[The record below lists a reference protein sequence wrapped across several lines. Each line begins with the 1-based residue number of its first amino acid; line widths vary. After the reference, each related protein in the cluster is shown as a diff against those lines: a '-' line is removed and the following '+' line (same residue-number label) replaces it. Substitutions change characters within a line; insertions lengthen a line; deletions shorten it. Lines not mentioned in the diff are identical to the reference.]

1 MYYTELFYSVQRF
14 ISERLFKKQKEGDRT
29 DFDAIIEEYGDMVY
43 RIALS
48 HTLDRQ
54 YSEDVFQEVF
64 LKLFKNQ
71 HKIKDE
77 QHLKH
82 WLIRTTINMS
92 ISHNRKVKQT
102 ESTIDECA
110 DYEDEASFRELKL
123 ITEELPEKFRSVILL
138 CWFEGCTAK
147 ETAKILHISE
157 GTIKSRLHRARQL
170 LKKVSE
176 E

>member
-1 MYYTELFYSVQRF
+1 MELFYPVQRF
-14 ISERLFKKQKEGDRT
+14 ISERLFKTQKEGDRT
-29 DFDAIIEEYGDMVY
+29 DFDVIIEKYGDMVY

-64 LKLFKNQ
+64 LKLYKNQ
-71 HKIKDE
+71 YKIKDT
-77 QHLKH
+77 QHLNH

-102 ESTIDECA
+102 EPAIEECA
-110 DYEDEASFRELKL
+110 NYEDEASFRELKL
-123 ITEELPEKFRSVILL
+123 ITEELPDKFRSVILL

-147 ETAKILHISE
+147 EAAKILHISE
-157 GTIKSRLHRARQL
+157 GTVKSRLHRARQL
-170 LKKVSE
+170 LKKVLE

>member
-1 MYYTELFYSVQRF
+1 
-14 ISERLFKKQKEGDRT
+14 
-29 DFDAIIEEYGDMVY
+29 MVY

-54 YSEDVFQEVF
+54 YSEDIFQEVF

-71 HKIKDE
+71 HKIKDT

-92 ISHNRKVKQT
+92 ISHNRRIKQV
-102 ESTIDECA
+102 ESNINDCS
-110 DYEDEASFRELKL
+110 DYEDEASFHELKL
-123 ITEELPEKFRSVILL
+123 ITEELNEKFRSVILL
-138 CWFEGCTAK
+138 CWFEGYTA
-147 ETAKILHISE
+147 EEAAKILHIRE
-157 GTIKSRLHRARQL
+157 GTVKSRLYRARQF
-170 LKKVSE
+170 LKKVLE

>member
-1 MYYTELFYSVQRF
+1 
-14 ISERLFKKQKEGDRT
+14 
-29 DFDAIIEEYGDMVY
+29 
-43 RIALS
+43 
-48 HTLDRQ
+48 
-54 YSEDVFQEVF
+54 
-64 LKLFKNQ
+64 
-71 HKIKDE
+71 
-77 QHLKH
+77 
-82 WLIRTTINMS
+82 MS
-92 ISHNRKVKQT
+92 ISHNRKVKQM

-170 LKKVSE
+170 LKKVLE

>member
-1 MYYTELFYSVQRF
+1 MKGFS
-14 ISERLFKKQKEGDRT
+14 KHKKEGDPT

-82 WLIRTTINMS
+82 WLIRTAINMS
-92 ISHNRKVKQT
+92 ISHNRRVNQT
-102 ESTIDECA
+102 EPDIEECA
-110 DYEDEASFRELKL
+110 DYEDETSFRELKL
-123 ITEELPEKFRSVILL
+123 ITAELPDKFRSVILL
-138 CWFEGCTAK
+138 CWFEGYTEK
-147 ETAKILHISE
+147 EAAKILHIRE
-157 GTIKSRLHRARQL
+157 GTVKSRLYRARQL
-170 LKKVSE
+170 LKKILE